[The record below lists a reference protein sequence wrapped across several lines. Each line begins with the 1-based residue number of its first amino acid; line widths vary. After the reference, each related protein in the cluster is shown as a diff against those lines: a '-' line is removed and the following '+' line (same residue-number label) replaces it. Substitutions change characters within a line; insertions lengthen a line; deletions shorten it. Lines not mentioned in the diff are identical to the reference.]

1 MLNVRRLCVVVDSLI
16 SAAKVCD
23 SVISA
28 WCWPG
33 GIKVGRWNER
43 VRAKRCDVMQ
53 PRPQG
58 FSFKK
63 WVGREKALAS
73 AGHLHSLSIPEKL
86 IYMHPAGL
94 NRELAMAKVSLI
106 EYVQYCNLIVAKT
119 VEYRHNF
126 TAHLWDHWTL
136 WLNSRWS
143 WVTVSLLL
151 KLPV

>member
-1 MLNVRRLCVVVDSLI
+1 
-16 SAAKVCD
+16 
-23 SVISA
+23 
-28 WCWPG
+28 
-33 GIKVGRWNER
+33 
-43 VRAKRCDVMQ
+43 MQ

-63 WVGREKALAS
+63 WEGREKALAS

-106 EYVQYCNLIVAKT
+106 EYVQYCNLIVVKT

-126 TAHLWDHWTL
+126 TAHL
-136 WLNSRWS
+136 
-143 WVTVSLLL
+143 
-151 KLPV
+151 